1 MALSIGLKGQNYN
14 KSELIYRIVI
24 SELKEPV
31 DQMIGKLVSCLITH
45 H

>member
-31 DQMIGKLVSCLITH
+31 DQMIGKIMGCLITH